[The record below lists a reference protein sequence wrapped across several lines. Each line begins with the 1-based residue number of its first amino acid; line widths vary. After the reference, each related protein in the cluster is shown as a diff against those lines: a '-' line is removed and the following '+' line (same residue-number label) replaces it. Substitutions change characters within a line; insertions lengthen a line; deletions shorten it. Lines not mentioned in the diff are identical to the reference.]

1 MDSVITF
8 SSVNCQGL
16 GDFQKRRDVFHC
28 LKNKK
33 YSVYFLQDTHFEPK
47 LENYIKSEWGYDCY
61 FASHSSNARGVAI
74 LFNNNFEFKIKK
86 IHKDTNGNFIIIV
99 LEIKK
104 EDYVFANLYGPNR
117 DEPDFYRQ
125 LYKVLAD
132 MNVHNIIIAGDWN
145 LVLDPSRDYQN
156 YKHINNPKSKEV
168 VEEIIE
174 HLDLNDIWR
183 ELNPEA
189 RRFTWRRT
197 NPFQQSR
204 LDFFLISD
212 TVMSYV
218 ESADIECGYRTD
230 HSMVT
235 LTLKFGHSA
244 NRKTFWKFN
253 SSLLK
258 DKKYLDEVNAEIDQ
272 VIDEYAALP
281 YARENL
287 SKIPKSELSLTIPED
302 LFLDFLL
309 MKIRSKTISYATM
322 KKKLSNEKEKELEKN
337 IQLLEEKEDKCVE
350 DLKILDKKQ
359 KELKEIREKRID
371 GVILRSRARWIA
383 NGERV
388 TRYFCNLEKRH
399 YISKNMA
406 RLIGRDGS
414 VITDNE
420 GMLFEVK
427 NFYETLYTKRSVE
440 NCEIT
445 DLVENMPILDDDEAN
460 SIEGDIT
467 FEEAGLVLKNMQ
479 NLKSPGTDGFTV
491 EFFKV
496 FWGKIGHFVV
506 RALNEGFEKG
516 ELTPTQ
522 KQGIIT
528 CIPKGDKSRDEIKN
542 WRPIS
547 LLNVVY
553 KIGSGCIAQRLRTVL
568 PKLINEDQTGFMQNR
583 YIGDN
588 LRLIYDLIDYVNRQN
603 IPGMLLNIDFEK
615 AFDSIDWS
623 FMFKVLKA
631 FGFGEGFIRWIRTF
645 YTGIKSTVVVNGYTS
660 PWFPIQRG
668 CRQGDPISPYLF
680 ILCVEI
686 LAIMIRENQDI
697 KGIIINDVEHKI
709 TQYADDT
716 EFSLDGEKKS
726 FESCIKT
733 LDTFGNKSGL
743 LLNPGK
749 TSVIWLGSRKN
760 SPVQYMQHLKMEWNP
775 PKFKVLGMW
784 FTNDL
789 TDCEK
794 INYNDKFTEIK
805 NLFRMWMKRCITPL
819 GRIAILKSLIL
830 SKLTHLWLLLPNPPD
845 DFIDKLQ
852 KMSYKFIWNDKQDR
866 IARNVVVKHVTEG
879 GLGLPDIRQHIYA
892 LKLTWIRKLCNT
904 GHKWKSILLTN
915 FPFLSRIQ
923 HIGPNFTEMSRNRN
937 KFWADVF
944 VAYKSFYYK
953 IEPKTDSQV
962 LAEPILHNNRIRVG
976 DQPLSNQNW
985 LNNDIYN
992 ISHFIA
998 DNGDFMD
1005 HTAFKIKYNVNVN
1018 YITFLGCV
1026 SSLKKYIKEK
1036 RATICKNTCSENHIA
1051 LQTILSVPKG
1061 SKLYYQ
1067 VLINDDTTLKYCRK
1081 WEEKLKREINWKGC
1095 FRKVQKI
1102 QEISLK
1108 WFQIR
1113 IIHRIIA
1120 TNIVLKEIG
1129 VTDNILCSFCE
1140 SRRDSIEHMLWRCD
1154 TVRNFWM
1161 AIQTLINEKCT
1172 AACHV
1177 TLTENLILF
1186 GVERNF
1192 KSDKTLD
1199 FILMFAKRYLYT
1211 CKQDKTDP
1219 CISIFQKKLCA
1230 RYSIE
1235 KYNARLQLRLH
1246 DFEISWHPYMPVFI
1260 QTLSE

>member
-16 GDFQKRRDVFHC
+16 GDFKKRRDVFHS

-33 YSVYFLQDTHFEPK
+33 HSVYFLQDTHFEPK
-47 LENYIKSEWGYDCY
+47 LENYIKSEWGYECY

-74 LFNNNFEFKIKK
+74 LFNNNFEFKVKK
-86 IHKDTNGNFIIIV
+86 INKDTNGNFIVIV

-104 EDYVFANLYGPNR
+104 EDYVLVNLYGPNR
-117 DEPDFYRQ
+117 DEPDFFRR

-132 MNVHNIIIAGDWN
+132 MNIQNIIIAGDWN

-156 YKHINNPKSKEV
+156 YKHTNNPKAKEV

-183 ELNPEA
+183 DLNSDA

-212 TVMSYV
+212 PVVSYV

-235 LTLKFGHSA
+235 LTLKFSQSTH
-244 NRKTFWKFN
+244 RKTFWKFN

-258 DKKYLDEVNAEIDQ
+258 DKKYFDEINAEIDK
-272 VIDEYAALP
+272 VTDEYAALP
-281 YARENL
+281 YNRENL
-287 SKIPKSELSLTIPED
+287 SNIPKSELSLTIPDD

-322 KKKLSNEKEKELEKN
+322 KKKLSNEKEKELEQN

-350 DLKILDKKQ
+350 DQKMLDQKQ

-383 NGERV
+383 HGERV
-388 TRYFCNLEKRH
+388 NRYFCNLEKRH

-414 VITDNE
+414 VITDND
-420 GMLFEVK
+420 GILLEVK
-427 NFYETLYTKRSVE
+427 NFYETLYEKRSVE
-440 NCEIT
+440 NCRIS
-445 DLVENMPILDDDEAN
+445 DLVENMPILNDDEAN

-467 FEEAGLVLKNMQ
+467 FEEAGSVLKNMQ
-479 NLKSPGTDGFTV
+479 NFKSPGTDGFTV
-491 EFFKV
+491 EFFKA

-506 RALNEGFEKG
+506 KALNEGYRKG

-528 CIPKGDKSRDEIKN
+528 CIPKGDKSRDEIRN

-553 KIGSGCIAQRLRTVL
+553 KIGSGCIAKRLRTLL
-568 PKLINEDQTGFMQNR
+568 PKLIDEDQTGFMQNR

-588 LRLIYDLIDYVNRQN
+588 LRLIYDLIDYVNKQN
-603 IPGMLLNIDFEK
+603 IPGMLLNCDFEK
-615 AFDSIDWS
+615 AFDSIDWG
-623 FMFKVLKA
+623 FMFKVLEA

-645 YTGIKSTVVVNGYTS
+645 YNGIRSTVVVNGQTS

-686 LAIMIRENQDI
+686 LAIMIRENKDI
-697 KGIIINDVEHKI
+697 KGIIINGIEHKI

-726 FESCIKT
+726 FESCIEV

-760 SPVQYMQHLKMEWNP
+760 SPVQYMHHLKMEWNP

-794 INYNDKFTEIK
+794 MNYNEKFAEIK
-805 NLFRMWMKRCITPL
+805 HLFRIWMKRCITPL

-852 KMSYKFIWNDKQDR
+852 RMSYVFVWNNKRDR
-866 IARNVVVKHVTEG
+866 IARNVVVRHITEG

-892 LKLTWIRKLCNT
+892 LKLTWIRKLCST
-904 GHKWKSILLTN
+904 DHKWKSILFAN
-915 FPFLSRIQ
+915 FPFISKIK
-923 HIGPNFTEMSRNRN
+923 HIGPNFTEISRNKN
-937 KFWADVF
+937 KFWIDVCA
-944 VAYKSFYYK
+944 AYKSFYYK

-962 LAEPILHNNRIRVG
+962 LAEPIMNNNRIKVG
-976 DQPLSNQNW
+976 DQTLSCHNW
-985 LNNDIYN
+985 LNNNLYN
-992 ISHFIA
+992 ISHFIT
-998 DNGDFMD
+998 DNGDFID
-1005 HTAFKIKYNVNVN
+1005 YTTFKIKYNVNVN
-1018 YITFLGCV
+1018 YITFIGCV

-1036 RATICKNTCSENHIA
+1036 KMTLCKNSCNENHAA
-1051 LQTILSVPKG
+1051 LQAILSVSKG
-1061 SKLYYQ
+1061 TKSYYQ
-1067 VLINDDTTLKYCRK
+1067 VLINDNTKLKYCRK
-1081 WEEKLKREINWKGC
+1081 WEEKLNCDIDWKVC

-1108 WFQIR
+1108 WLQIR
-1113 IIHRIIA
+1113 ILQRIIA
-1120 TNIVLKEIG
+1120 TNIVLKEMG
-1129 VTDNILCSFCE
+1129 VADDFLCSFCR
-1140 SRRDSIEHMLWRCD
+1140 SRKDSIEHMLWQCD
-1154 TVRNFWM
+1154 TVKTFWT
-1161 AIQTLINEKCT
+1161 ALQILINEKCT
-1172 AACHV
+1172 SACNV

-1192 KSDKTLD
+1192 VSDSIFD
-1199 FILMFAKRYLYT
+1199 FILIFAKKYLYA
-1211 CKQDKTDP
+1211 CRFDKTIP
-1219 CISIFQKKLCA
+1219 SIAVFQKKMSS
-1230 RYSIE
+1230 RYLVE
-1235 KYNARLQLRLH
+1235 EYNARVQGRE
-1246 DFEISWHPYMPVFI
+1246 FEFKISWLPYIPIFM
-1260 QTLSE
+1260 